1 MSWTISSL
9 TGQTRDHLVELD
21 DRLLHRDIVDDFVR
35 LQESAKAAGFELVIA
50 SSFRDFDRQK
60 LIWNSK
66 FSGDR
71 PILDDNGNTL
81 EPSTLTDDEKVQ
93 AILRWSAL
101 PGASRHHWGT
111 DMDIYAANLLP
122 EGVSIQ
128 LEPWE
133 YLSGHQ
139 APFFAWLEANLAS
152 FGFFFPYREDR
163 GGVAFEPWHISHQ
176 VVTSGLLD
184 SLTEEV
190 LRDVIATSDIGGRD
204 AILLSLK
211 GIYSKYIANVCEA

>member
-21 DRLLHRDIVDDFVR
+21 DRLLHRDIVDDFLR

-60 LIWNSK
+60 MIWNSK
-66 FSGDR
+66 FSGNR
-71 PILDDNGNTL
+71 PILDDNGNPL
-81 EPSTLTDDEKVQ
+81 DPSTLSDHEKVQ

-122 EGVSIQ
+122 KGASIQ

-139 APFFAWLEANLAS
+139 APFFDWLEANLAS
-152 FGFFFPYREDR
+152 FGFFFPYHEDR
-163 GGVAFEPWHISHQ
+163 GGVAFEPWHISHKA
-176 VVTSGLLD
+176 VTVGILD
-184 SLTEEV
+184 ALTEEV
-190 LRDVIATSDIGGRD
+190 LRSVIATSDICGQD

-211 GIYSKYIANVCEA
+211 GIYSKYVTNVCEA